1 MSVPPDRP
9 PVYPPPGSPVDQP
22 TAPLDPVA
30 ARPAPG
36 PYREAYVA
44 DPRPAAWR
52 LEGLRTALTIVG
64 LVALAAIALSVW
76 ALIRSN
82 QNHGRVVAGDP
93 ANTAALVALNRRV
106 NSLDAT
112 LSAIR
117 ATGGTHGAGT
127 QALSTRLAALQQSE
141 KQLAAQVGHAGGSG
155 TGAKVAQLTS
165 KYAALSSKV
174 SQWVGK
180 EAALSG
186 QVSQLQGRVA
196 QLAGQVSQLRA
207 QQNSQTTTVGTTTT
221 GP

>member
-1 MSVPPDRP
+1 MSVPPEQP
-9 PVYPPPGSPVDQP
+9 PVYPPPGTPVDQP

-64 LVALAAIALSVW
+64 LVALAAVGLAVW
-76 ALIRSN
+76 ALIRSDHN
-82 QNHGRVVAGDP
+82 QRAASGA
-93 ANTAALVALNRRV
+93 ANTAAVVALSRRV
-106 NSLDAT
+106 DNLEAT
-112 LSAIR
+112 LSSIR
-117 ATGGTHGAGT
+117 SAGGTHGAT
-127 QALSTRLAALQQSE
+127 AQSLAARIAALQQSE
-141 KQLAAQVGHAGGSG
+141 KQLTSQVNHAPNS
-155 TGAKVAQLTS
+155 ARVSQLTS
-165 KYAALSSKV
+165 KYSALSAKV

-196 QLAGQVSQLRA
+196 QLAGQVAQLKA
-207 QQNSQTTTVGTTTT
+207 QSNSQTSTVGTTTT